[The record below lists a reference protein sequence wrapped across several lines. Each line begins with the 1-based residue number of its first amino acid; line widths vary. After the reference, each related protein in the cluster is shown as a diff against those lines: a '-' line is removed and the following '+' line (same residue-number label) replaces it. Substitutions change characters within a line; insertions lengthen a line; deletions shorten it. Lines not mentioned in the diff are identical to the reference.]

1 MDLASRESGCPDQ
14 LVNID
19 RTWAQR
25 ADDPLTLAR
34 ADVGEWLTVRSS
46 SPRRRARLALGAG
59 AGLVLAFANA
69 RLLASHEPAD
79 IVGVPNIKKNREQQE
94 QRSESPLPRQREH
107 A

>member
-25 ADDPLTLAR
+25 ANDRLTLAR
-34 ADVGEWLTVRSS
+34 ADVAGG
-46 SPRRRARLALGAG
+46 RALFIRGD
-59 AGLVLAFANA
+59 
-69 RLLASHEPAD
+69 EPAA
-79 IVGVPNIKKNREQQE
+79 E
-94 QRSESPLPRQREH
+94 